1 MIIDVHA
8 HVYARPLIPKANG
21 LTFMSAEQQLQRMDE
36 KGIDKAVILPL
47 NSADGPA
54 ERQSMGEVLSI
65 CERYPGRF
73 IPFCEIDPRR
83 HDWHTVD
90 DFLWGLEFYQ
100 KAGFVGF
107 GELTCRLP
115 FDDPKLM
122 ALFGAC
128 ERIGFP
134 VTFHTSPP
142 EKQTYGVIDTLFL
155 PRFERVLQSFP
166 DLVFFGHSGSF
177 WSEISGDLSAD
188 QKEGYPKGPIAP
200 GGTIPRLL
208 RQYPG
213 LNCDISAGSG
223 FNALTRDPEF
233 TWGFIEQFQDRIL
246 LGLDATDVE
255 LDFQHIEWLTQ
266 ARNDGHITTD
276 VLDKILWRNANRL
289 IGLDLEEA

>member
-8 HVYARPLIPKANG
+8 HVYARPMLTKPNG
-21 LTFMSAEQQLQRMDE
+21 LTFMSAEQQVRRMDE

-65 CERYPGRF
+65 CEAHPGRF
-73 IPFCEIDPRR
+73 IPFCELDPRR
-83 HDWHTVD
+83 HDLHTVD
-90 DFLWGLEFYQ
+90 DFAAILQIY
-100 KAGFVGF
+100 KDAGFKGF

-115 FDDPKLM
+115 FDDVKLM

-128 ERIGFP
+128 QQVGFP

-142 EKQTYGVIDTLFL
+142 EKPTYGVIDTLFL
-155 PRFERVLQSFP
+155 PRFERVLKSFP
-166 DLVFFGHSGSF
+166 DLVFFGHSASF
-177 WSEISGDLSAD
+177 WSEISGDLSAEH
-188 QKEGYPKGPIAP
+188 KEGYPKGPVAP

-208 RQYPG
+208 RAYPQ

-233 TWGFIEQFQDRIL
+233 TWGFIEEFQDRIL
-246 LGLDATDVE
+246 LGLDHTDDQ
-255 LDFQHIEWLTQ
+255 LDFQHPEWLTR
-266 ARNDGHITTD
+266 ARDDGHITD
-276 VLDKILWRNANRL
+276 EALQKILWKNADRL
-289 IGLDLEEA
+289 LGLGLA